1 MEVRD
6 DVAEELSLDWGNVA
20 FVVGV
25 SLAVVVTVLFVYPA
39 IRAKFAG
46 APQPPTQKE
55 S

>member
-1 MEVRD
+1 MAE
-6 DVAEELSLDWGNVA
+6 DVADDLALDWGNVA

-39 IRAKFAG
+39 IRSRFAG
-46 APQPPTQKE
+46 AESPTKKE